1 MLPAGRCAQ
10 PFQDDRT
17 RRGLPLGNVWPASS
31 MQERKM
37 PGVGESVVFHACSN
51 KERISLLRGN
61 HTA

>member
-17 RRGLPLGNVWPASS
+17 RRGLPLGNAWPASS

-51 KERISLLRGN
+51 KE
-61 HTA
+61 